1 MGELALLIDFGS
13 TYTKL
18 RAIDLSDGVIIGS
31 SQGPSTVTTDI
42 NIGMQAALHHL
53 SEQIGTLPPF
63 KHRLASSSAAGGL
76 KMVTIGLIKELT
88 VEAAKRAALGAG
100 AKLIG
105 VFANK
110 LTSFDLNKIADLQPD
125 IILLAGGTDG
135 GDTQVVIHNA
145 HKLGSSSLDCP
156 FIYAGNRTAVDD
168 IREAF
173 KNHILVVTENVMP
186 EFNELNIEPARA
198 AIRDIF
204 INRIVHAKGI
214 DKAKDQFDSLLMPT
228 PAAVLEGARLI
239 ADGYDDSSG
248 IGELIVIDPGGA
260 TTDVHSIATGN
271 PSSQGVIQRGLPE
284 ARLKRTV
291 EGDLGMRHNANTIL
305 DSVGAKELSRLSGI
319 AEEKLIRMIFELSKN
334 PGALPK
340 SQEETELDNALA
352 SSALKIA
359 MKRHCGSTEVVYT
372 ATGPVKAQD
381 GKDLTQIQTLIGT
394 GGVIAH
400 SKNPSSLLQSVLS
413 SSDDPD
419 SLRPIAPR
427 ILIDKNYVLYAC
439 GLLSQVNPKAAFD
452 LALKQLINN

>member
-1 MGELALLIDFGS
+1 MSDLALLIDFGS

-53 SEQIGTLPPF
+53 SEQIGTLPTF

-214 DKAKDQFDSLLMPT
+214 DKAK
-228 PAAVLEGARLI
+228 AAMDAAAEKAR
-239 ADGYDDSSG
+239 
-248 IGELIVIDPGGA
+248 
-260 TTDVHSIATGN
+260 
-271 PSSQGVIQRGLPE
+271 
-284 ARLKRTV
+284 
-291 EGDLGMRHNANTIL
+291 
-305 DSVGAKELSRLSGI
+305 
-319 AEEKLIRMIFELSKN
+319 EKN
-334 PGALPK
+334 
-340 SQEETELDNALA
+340 
-352 SSALKIA
+352 
-359 MKRHCGSTEVVYT
+359 
-372 ATGPVKAQD
+372 
-381 GKDLTQIQTLIGT
+381 
-394 GGVIAH
+394 
-400 SKNPSSLLQSVLS
+400 
-413 SSDDPD
+413 
-419 SLRPIAPR
+419 
-427 ILIDKNYVLYAC
+427 
-439 GLLSQVNPKAAFD
+439 
-452 LALKQLINN
+452 KQ